1 MFMHVY
7 ICLWIVE
14 KRHVIGANRR
24 SVFTPRRCLRLAV
37 GLPAAPSGLSALLWP
52 RRLRRVASSMCFLFD
67 AGVHAVPDVS
77 LDEPKLPAPDTVI
90 FDIGG
95 VLIDWN
101 PRYLY
106 RQLFDD
112 DATMERFLAE
122 VCSPDWNEQQDAGR
136 PWEEAIA
143 LLLETFPRQ
152 ASLIRAY
159 RERWDEMLGGA
170 LHDTLRQRGVRVF
183 ALTNWSHDTFAIA
196 RQRYAF
202 LQWFEDIVVSGTEG
216 LIKPD
221 PAIFRRLLQ
230 RGRIDPVR
238 AVYID
243 DTMRHVDAAKSLG
256 MRALL
261 FRDAA
266 SLQRE
271 LAALGLLPPSSPSA
285 AS

>member
-1 MFMHVY
+1 VNAVNH
-7 ICLWIVE
+7 
-14 KRHVIGANRR
+14 
-24 SVFTPRRCLRLAV
+24 SVA
-37 GLPAAPSGLSALLWP
+37 
-52 RRLRRVASSMCFLFD
+52 
-67 AGVHAVPDVS
+67 
-77 LDEPKLPAPDTVI
+77 DEPELPAPDTVI

-112 DATMERFLAE
+112 EAGMERFLTE
-122 VCSPDWNEQQDAGR
+122 VCSPEWNEQQDAGR
-136 PWEEAIA
+136 PWNEAIA
-143 LLLETFPRQ
+143 LLLAQFPRQ

-170 LHDTLRQRGVRVF
+170 LHDTVAVLDALRQRGVRVF

-202 LQWFEDIVVSGTEG
+202 LQWFEDMVVSGTEG

-230 RGRIDPVR
+230 RGGIDPAR

-243 DTMRHVDAAKSLG
+243 DTARHVDAAKSLG

-266 SLQRE
+266 SLRRE
-271 LAALGLLPPSSPSA
+271 LAALGLL
-285 AS
+285 ASLPEGTAS

>member
-1 MFMHVY
+1 MDD
-7 ICLWIVE
+7 
-14 KRHVIGANRR
+14 
-24 SVFTPRRCLRLAV
+24 SVVDKP
-37 GLPAAPSGLSALLWP
+37 GQ
-52 RRLRRVASSMCFLFD
+52 
-67 AGVHAVPDVS
+67 
-77 LDEPKLPAPDTVI
+77 PAPDTVI

-112 DATMERFLAE
+112 DAAMELFLAE
-122 VCSPDWNEQQDAGR
+122 VCSAEWNERQDAGR
-136 PWEEAIA
+136 HWDEAIA
-143 LLLETFPRQ
+143 LLLAEFPHQ
-152 ASLIRAY
+152 AWLIRAY

-170 LHDTLRQRGVRVF
+170 LDDTVAVLDALRQRGVRVF

-196 RQRYAF
+196 RERYAF

-221 PAIFRRLLQ
+221 PAIFRLLLE
-230 RGRIDPVR
+230 RGRIDPAR

-243 DTMRHVDAAKSLG
+243 DTQRHVDAAKSLG

-266 SLQRE
+266 SLRHE
-271 LAALGLLPPSSPSA
+271 LATMGLLGPLSEGETA
-285 AS
+285 